1 MAAWRAAF
9 FDAPLPYANASTGAP
24 LCGPVDAAWS
34 AELADGSVEQH
45 LRLGCRLVRLW
56 RRVQAGLEVRPSACE
71 QAQLASGI
79 AARLVAAVPQ
89 AADAAT
95 ATELKEALRAAWWRA
110 GHDAMHGVWGPD
122 KTTT

>member
-1 MAAWRAAF
+1 MP
-9 FDAPLPYANASTGAP
+9 PLVVTRPPPPFRRSH
-24 LCGPVDAAWS
+24 S
-34 AELADGSVEQH
+34 A
-45 LRLGCRLVRLW
+45 GCAGVP
-56 RRVQAGLEVRPSACE
+56 RVQAGLEVRPSACE

-110 GHDAMHGVWGPD
+110 GHDAMHGVRAPD
-122 KTTT
+122 TTTT